1 MWNLNEELEK
11 EHGFGLSDK
20 YVFGS
25 RNVETNGTNSAQQTT
40 KKPPKLTVCF
50 KISRIYSSTGCGG

>member
-11 EHGFGLSDK
+11 EHGCGLSDK

-25 RNVETNGTNSAQQTT
+25 RKEWENKWVQ
-40 KKPPKLTVCF
+40 
-50 KISRIYSSTGCGG
+50 